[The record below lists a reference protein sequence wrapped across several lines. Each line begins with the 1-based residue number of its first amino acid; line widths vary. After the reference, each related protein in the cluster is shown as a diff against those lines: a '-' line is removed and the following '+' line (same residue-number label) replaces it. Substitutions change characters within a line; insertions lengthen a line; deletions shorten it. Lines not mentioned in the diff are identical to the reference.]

1 MGRILLVEDDPDLRP
16 LIEDVLALDGHE
28 VDAAPSL
35 LVAQILL
42 NANTYD
48 LVLADRYLGDGSG
61 LDIADMAKAQ
71 GIATLVVTGYPYDFP
86 DQRLR
91 QHTYIPKPLRA
102 LALLKE
108 VKLKLGVY
116 PKH

>member
-16 LIEDVLALDGHE
+16 LIEDILVLDGHE

-35 LVAQILL
+35 LVAQMLL
-42 NANTYD
+42 TANGYD
-48 LVLADRYLGDGSG
+48 LVVADRYLGDGSG
-61 LDIADMAKAQ
+61 LDIADTAKAQ

-91 QHTYIPKPLRA
+91 QHSYIPKPVRA
-102 LALLKE
+102 RALLKE
-108 VKLKLGVY
+108 VKLKLGFY
-116 PKH
+116 PEH